1 MQIHALADASGK
13 QQFRVGR
20 PWQESASPHSDSPQ
34 DQSVSMQYNVQY
46 LDGSKNVIGESSVDT
61 AVISKFI
68 SDRNWPPGAVL
79 VRVLTQ
85 NGRRVLS
92 LTKPPGVRA
101 VDA

>member
-46 LDGSKNVIGESSVDT
+46 LDGSKKASSGSRAST
-61 AVISKFI
+61 
-68 SDRNWPPGAVL
+68 
-79 VRVLTQ
+79 
-85 NGRRVLS
+85 RRLY
-92 LTKPPGVRA
+92 
-101 VDA
+101 

>member
-46 LDGSKNVIGESSVDT
+46 LDGSKKRHRGVE
-61 AVISKFI
+61 
-68 SDRNWPPGAVL
+68 
-79 VRVLTQ
+79 
-85 NGRRVLS
+85 RRHGGYIEVYQ
-92 LTKPPGVRA
+92 
-101 VDA
+101 